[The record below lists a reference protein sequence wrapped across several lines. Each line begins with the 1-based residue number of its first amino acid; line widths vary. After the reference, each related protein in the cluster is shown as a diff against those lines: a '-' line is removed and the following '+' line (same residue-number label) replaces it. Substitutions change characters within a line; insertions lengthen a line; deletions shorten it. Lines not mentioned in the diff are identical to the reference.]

1 MIVQEPRFM
10 EDKADLF
17 VKPYLVNPLC
27 FRKKKNGDNQ
37 NLFFP
42 FKEKQD
48 LFHKTLSLF
57 YLPPFTLK
65 FLEGEGK
72 TETYD

>member
-1 MIVQEPRFM
+1 M

-27 FRKKKNGDNQ
+27 FRKKNGNNQ
-37 NLFFP
+37 NLFFT
-42 FKEKQD
+42 FKGKQD

-57 YLPPFTLK
+57 LPPPFTLQ
-65 FLEGEGK
+65 FLECEGK

>member
-1 MIVQEPRFM
+1 M

-27 FRKKKNGDNQ
+27 FRKKKKMETIRTY
-37 NLFFP
+37 FSHS
-42 FKEKQD
+42 KRS
-48 LFHKTLSLF
+48 KTYFTKPSHSS

>member
-10 EDKADLF
+10 EDKADIF

-27 FRKKKNGDNQ
+27 FRKKKGNNQ
-37 NLFFP
+37 NLFFT
-42 FKEKQD
+42 FKGKQD
-48 LFHKTLSLF
+48 LVHNTLSLF
-57 YLPPFTLK
+57 LPPRFTLK
-65 FLEGEGK
+65 LLEGEGK